1 MYCGSN
7 SHDLQLKAQF
17 DLLDAFKQSFG
28 FDVAVKSVLQ
38 RKPVNCQLNSEYA
51 LSAGT
56 KAPLSNSFIIFRHIL
71 RLAAQKRA
79 RQYLNINCNQDANST
94 IFRAKSKLV
103 QLQLENQK
111 KWCTQFLEKND
122 TSPLIV

>member
-1 MYCGSN
+1 MLILKMMLIMIPLYILDLKNLLFRREKNIKIQQHTLYCGSN
-7 SHDLQLKAQF
+7 SHDLQLKTQF
-17 DLLDAFKQSFG
+17 NLLDAFKQSFG

-71 RLAAQKRA
+71 RLAAQKKGKA
-79 RQYLNINCNQDANST
+79 
-94 IFRAKSKLV
+94 
-103 QLQLENQK
+103 
-111 KWCTQFLEKND
+111 
-122 TSPLIV
+122 IVEY